1 MLRLSDAIMDM
12 MFLPTSGAIRQCC
25 LNLLS
30 TLTACPPTE
39 LFNQQRQSGKHKRKA
54 RADIKA
60 QKLEYIDKSLEA
72 DIANDSLPKRSAK
85 RLRAFLSHFVVL
97 HLDANKG
104 M

>member
-1 MLRLSDAIMDM
+1 M

-30 TLTACPPTE
+30 TLTACPATE
-39 LFNQQRQSGKHKRKA
+39 LCNQRRQSGKHKRKA

-60 QKLEYIDKSLEA
+60 QKMDLIDKTLEA
-72 DIANDSLPKRSAK
+72 SVANDSLPKRSAK

-97 HLDANKG
+97 HLDANRG